1 MSEYLLTIPETVYQ
15 RARQIARQT
24 AQTVDQVMLSHLET
38 LPTALPGLTPD
49 EEAELEALHHLSDD
63 ALWTI
68 AREQLPEPVQAHFE
82 QLMMQNSKGKISAD
96 GRNDLAR
103 LVERGERLMLRK
115 SEAIAILSQRGYK
128 VDREEL
134 SKRD

>member
-1 MSEYLLTIPETVYQ
+1 MSEYLLTIPERVYQ

-24 AQTVDQVMLSHLET
+24 EQTVDQVMLSHLET
-38 LPTALPGLTPD
+38 LPTALPVLAPD

-68 AREQLPEPVQAHFE
+68 AREQLPEPTQAHFE
-82 QLMMQNSKGKISAD
+82 QLMAQNSKGKISAD
-96 GRNDLAR
+96 ERNDLAQ

-128 VDREEL
+128 VSREEL
-134 SKRD
+134 NKRD